1 MEVSYSGD
9 IYTILASYEILCE
22 EEEQKAKADRVKYR
36 IVKGLNQSGKPIF
49 RIIETPPF
57 GKRVAIRAADILKA
71 MATTPYR
78 QTEERLVELALHR
91 LRIDSDK
98 SVNNMVRQ
106 RLIEECISVDRDLL
120 NDLLNDFSSL
130 PPYAQ
135 HLAKLFNNLEGN
147 YAKKA
152 KSRFQKECEEILYL
166 FCVVHKARKYPE
178 FCKNV
183 TFFKPRDDDDKLSFD
198 EVMEEISK
206 GKTSFKQVF
215 LDNFESLEEFMKMDD
230 FREGAW
236 KI

>member
-1 MEVSYSGD
+1 MYLSLLLLYHEVGDRSIPKIIDNIRIMNLIQCMEVSYSGD

-120 NDLLNDFSSL
+120 NDLLNDF
-130 PPYAQ
+130 
-135 HLAKLFNNLEGN
+135 
-147 YAKKA
+147 
-152 KSRFQKECEEILYL
+152 
-166 FCVVHKARKYPE
+166 
-178 FCKNV
+178 
-183 TFFKPRDDDDKLSFD
+183 
-198 EVMEEISK
+198 
-206 GKTSFKQVF
+206 
-215 LDNFESLEEFMKMDD
+215 
-230 FREGAW
+230 
-236 KI
+236 